1 MNVGREKKLVGRRK
15 NVTFMGVPYRE
26 TMDING
32 RRVAS
37 ARLWRVGKVY
47 LDREAKY
54 TRIREKNRIKGT
66 K

>member
-37 ARLWRVGKVY
+37 ARL
-47 LDREAKY
+47 
-54 TRIREKNRIKGT
+54 
-66 K
+66 